1 MASRSKLQ
9 RLLGKAQLW
18 RGIRFFESPDYLT
31 RAQRKNFTR
40 VQFDALGVGLAMA
53 VNPFLAVF
61 LTRLGATNVQVG
73 LLSSI
78 PGFAG
83 LLLAFAM
90 GQFLERQRNIVPWYS
105 AARGIRLSAFALTGI
120 LAFVLPQEYAVLAIL
135 GLWLVISVPM
145 AMLSVAFTVT
155 MNAIAGERGRYAL
168 LSRRWSII
176 AIVSAAMTLVVG
188 QMLQRIRFPLNYQLA
203 FIIFGAL
210 GATISYSAARRYQL
224 PPSGPDPTPATG
236 DSFVEQVGSYVRL
249 ITEERSFVRMM
260 GKRLV
265 YITGSRIVMPLFALY
280 YVRELDA
287 TDASISLITTVQ
299 KALLLVGYFLWT
311 RQREIRGSRF
321 ILLST
326 TFVMS
331 LYPALTAGNRWV
343 SVMVGLAGL
352 AGVFQAGLKLVFFDE
367 LMKRIPEDKSATFV
381 SVDKSMVNLLTIIGP
396 IIGTALANYI
406 GLSGALLVGASL
418 RFIGFLL
425 FVFGDEGDRVVEST
439 TAA

>member
-265 YITGSRIVMPLFALY
+265 YIMGSRIVMPLFALY

>member
-1 MASRSKLQ
+1 
-9 RLLGKAQLW
+9 
-18 RGIRFFESPDYLT
+18 
-31 RAQRKNFTR
+31 
-40 VQFDALGVGLAMA
+40 
-53 VNPFLAVF
+53 
-61 LTRLGATNVQVG
+61 
-73 LLSSI
+73 
-78 PGFAG
+78 
-83 LLLAFAM
+83 
-90 GQFLERQRNIVPWYS
+90 
-105 AARGIRLSAFALTGI
+105 
-120 LAFVLPQEYAVLAIL
+120 
-135 GLWLVISVPM
+135 
-145 AMLSVAFTVT
+145 
-155 MNAIAGERGRYAL
+155 
-168 LSRRWSII
+168 
-176 AIVSAAMTLVVG
+176 
-188 QMLQRIRFPLNYQLA
+188 
-203 FIIFGAL
+203 
-210 GATISYSAARRYQL
+210 
-224 PPSGPDPTPATG
+224 
-236 DSFVEQVGSYVRL
+236 
-249 ITEERSFVRMM
+249 MM

-265 YITGSRIVMPLFALY
+265 YIMGSRIVMPLFALY

>member
-1 MASRSKLQ
+1 MPSRN
-9 RLLGKAQLW
+9 RLRRFLAKVQFW
-18 RGIRFFESPDYLT
+18 RGIQFFESPEYLT
-31 RAQRKNFTR
+31 RVQRKNFAR

-61 LTRLGATNVQVG
+61 LTRLGASNVQVG

-83 LLLAFAM
+83 LLLAFVM
-90 GQFLERQRNIVPWYS
+90 GQFLERRRNIVPWYS
-105 AARGIRLSAFALTGI
+105 AARGIRLAAFALTGI
-120 LAFVLPQEYAVLAIL
+120 LAFLLPREHTVVAIL
-135 GLWLVISVPM
+135 GLWLVASVPM
-145 AMLSVAFTVT
+145 ALLSVAFTVT
-155 MNAIAGERGRYAL
+155 MNAIAGARGRYAL
-168 LSRRWSII
+168 MSRRWSII

-188 QMLQRIRFPLNYQLA
+188 QMLDRIRFPLNYQLA
-203 FIIFGAL
+203 FVIFGAL
-210 GATISYSAARRYQL
+210 GAVISYNAARQYQL
-224 PPSGPDPTPATG
+224 PPSDPDPVTADG
-236 DSFVEQVGSYVRL
+236 DSLLDQVGSYAKL
-249 ITEERSFVRMM
+249 IAEERSFMKIL

-280 YVRELDA
+280 YVRELNA

-311 RQREIRGSRF
+311 RQRETRGSRF
-321 ILLST
+321 VLLST

-343 SVMVGLAGL
+343 GVMVGLAGL

-367 LMKRIPEDKSATFV
+367 LMRRIPEDKSATFV
-381 SVDKSMVNLLTIIGP
+381 SVDKSMVNLLTIVGP

-418 RFIGFLL
+418 RFLGFLL
-425 FVFGDEGDRVVEST
+425 FVFGDEGDRVAEPT